1 MFAFAYLSSVL
12 FWGMLFT
19 GSRENSPTKNSRG
32 KRRFVFPNLIAILRK
47 LLGRCGDG
55 CGLSFSNCCRL
66 LGFLCGEDLIAL
78 PFPPAFFLC
87 DRLSPGGE
95 NGKCSQTRVFKIEGR
110 SYSFLPSILGTR
122 QMLSVVSAVL
132 SFANIFFPDVRYG
145 FSRRPTCNCLEWK
158 IKSLSF

>member
-1 MFAFAYLSSVL
+1 
-12 FWGMLFT
+12 MLFT

-32 KRRFVFPNLIAILRK
+32 KRRFVFPNLTAILRK

-110 SYSFLPSILGTR
+110 SYSFLPSILGTSR
-122 QMLSVVSAVL
+122 CSQW
-132 SFANIFFPDVRYG
+132 SFLQSSLLRIFFPDVGYG
-145 FSRRPTCNCLEWK
+145 FSRRPTCNCLE
-158 IKSLSF
+158 